1 MRRTTAALLIAAA
14 AALSPHFVLAAP
26 VGDETHRAY
35 DAARAGLLQI
45 RSLVDASGRQS
56 SIGSGFQVDA
66 SGLAVTNYHVISE
79 HALEPGTYRLEYI
92 RTDGKRGKLHLLAV
106 DVAHDLAVVK
116 LDEPAGSTLPLESV
130 STELRQGQRLY
141 AMGNP
146 LDIGF
151 TIVEGTYNGL
161 TERSYSDRFH
171 FTGAINPGMSGGPA
185 VDEAGRVVGI
195 NVAKRLDGELV
206 SFLVPV
212 RFSAALIDRARNK
225 PFAEA
230 TQAKAEI
237 GRQLLERQSELYR
250 QMIGH
255 GFRNS
260 VAGRYEAPES
270 EAPWFQCWASTNAD
284 EVPKPRARVDTTQ
297 CSAETD
303 LFIAGDLQP
312 GSVQLRHDHLRSV
325 KLNGFQFASFLSA
338 YYQPLQ
344 GAMHWSASRKATPR
358 CHDDFVA
365 QTGGGDDK
373 PLLRA
378 GICARAYRDF
388 DGLYDV
394 TVTAVTQDANQ
405 EAMALRLTMEA
416 APYELALELAR
427 DYLGAISWAKR

>member
-1 MRRTTAALLIAAA
+1 MRRTLAALLIALVPALAPHSVFAA
-14 AALSPHFVLAAP
+14 TT
-26 VGDETHRAY
+26 GDETHRAY

-45 RSLVDASGRQS
+45 RSLVDVSSRQS
-56 SIGSGFQVDA
+56 SIGSGFQVEA

-79 HALEPGTYRLEYI
+79 HALEPGTYRLEYT
-92 RTDGKRGKLHLLAV
+92 RTDGKRGKLRLLAV
-106 DVAHDLAVVK
+106 DVAHDLAVVA
-116 LDEPAGSTLPLESV
+116 LDQPAGSTLPLEPA

-151 TIVEGTYNGL
+151 TIVEGTYNGIA
-161 TERSYSDRFH
+161 ERSYSDRFH

-212 RFSAALIDRARNK
+212 RFSAALIEKALHSPLADPK
-225 PFAEA
+225 
-230 TQAKAEI
+230 QAKAEI
-237 GRQLLERQSELYR
+237 GRQLRERQTELYR
-250 QMIGH
+250 QMIEH
-255 GFRNS
+255 GFHDNL
-260 VAGRYEAPES
+260 AGRYQAPES

-303 LFIAGDLQP
+303 LFIADDLQP
-312 GSVQLRHDHLRSV
+312 GSVQLRHDHLRSL
-325 KLNGFQFASFLSA
+325 KLNRFQFANFLSA

-344 GAMHWSASRKATPR
+344 GSMHWSSSRKATPR
-358 CHDDFVA
+358 CHDDFVS
-365 QTGGGDDK
+365 QPNTDGGK

-394 TVTAVTQDANQ
+394 TVTAVTQDQNE
-405 EAMALRLTMEA
+405 EAMTLRLTMEA
-416 APYELALELAR
+416 APYDLALELAR
-427 DYLGAISWAKR
+427 NYLGAISWAK

>member
-1 MRRTTAALLIAAA
+1 MRRTLAALLIAALP
-14 AALSPHFVLAAP
+14 ALTPPTALAAIS
-26 VGDETHRAY
+26 GDETHRAY

-45 RSLVDASGRQS
+45 RSLVDVSGRQS

-79 HALEPGTYRLEYI
+79 HALEPGTYRLEYT
-92 RTDGKRGKLHLLAV
+92 RTDGKRGKLRLLAV
-106 DVAHDLAVVK
+106 DVAHDLAVVA
-116 LDEPAGSTLPLESV
+116 LDQAADNTLPLESER
-130 STELRQGQRLY
+130 TELRQGQRLY

-151 TIVEGTYNGL
+151 TIVEGTFNGL

-212 RFSAALIDRARNK
+212 RFSAALIEKARK
-225 PFAEA
+225 SPLADA
-230 TQAKAEI
+230 RQAKAEI
-237 GRQLLERQSELYR
+237 GRQLLERQTELYR
-250 QMIGH
+250 QMIEH
-255 GFRNS
+255 GFHNNI
-260 VAGRYEAPES
+260 AGRYQAPES

-297 CSAETD
+297 CDAETD
-303 LFIAGDLQP
+303 LYISDDLQP
-312 GSVQLRHDHLRSV
+312 GSVQLRHDHLRSL
-325 KLNGFQFASFLSA
+325 KLNGFQFANFLSA

-344 GAMHWSASRKATPR
+344 GAMQWSSSRKATPR
-358 CHDDFVA
+358 CHDDFVTR
-365 QTGGGDDK
+365 TGSDSGK

-394 TVTAVTQDANQ
+394 TVTAVTQDRNE
-405 EAMALRLTMEA
+405 EAMTLRLTMEA
-416 APYELALELAR
+416 APYDLALELAR
-427 DYLGAISWAKR
+427 DYLGAISWAK